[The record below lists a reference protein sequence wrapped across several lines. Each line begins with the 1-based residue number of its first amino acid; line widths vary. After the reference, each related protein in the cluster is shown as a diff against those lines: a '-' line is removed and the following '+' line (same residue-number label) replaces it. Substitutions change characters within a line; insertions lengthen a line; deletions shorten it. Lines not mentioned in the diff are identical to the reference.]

1 MMADD
6 LQDLDA
12 FFDPDT
18 VAVIGASREDGKI
31 GHTILENFV
40 NGPYDGTIVPIN
52 PKAEEIEGLRC
63 YPDVGSYDGSID
75 HAVIAVPPA
84 IANDVLRDCIDAG
97 VPTVTI
103 VTAGYEEIG
112 AAGEQRQAE
121 LEELVSGTNTR
132 ILGPNCLGIW
142 DAYSGVDT
150 LFLPD
155 TKLDR
160 PPQGSIAL
168 ISQSGSFGAAIMD
181 MGAEMEIGFSRF
193 ISYGN
198 QADVTETELA
208 RWLAQD
214 DETEA
219 IAVYMEGAHDG
230 REMYDRL
237 KEISLD
243 IPIVIYKAGKSEG
256 GSAAAS
262 SHTGSLAGS
271 YSVYQGAFRQSG
283 VVEAAGVEQL
293 FDLSRALA
301 YEDTADGDRVAVVTN
316 GGGFGVA
323 AADYVEDHGL
333 ELASFTD
340 TTKERLEG
348 ILPGYA
354 TAHNPLDVI
363 GDADPERY
371 REALEIAADDPNVDA
386 VLSLVLLQPATMGDA
401 IIDHLQDFKDEYD
414 KPLVSCMVGGEY
426 TGERLRELE
435 HHHVPTF
442 PTPGR
447 AVAAM
452 HALREHGRWESRSE
466 R

>member
-1 MMADD
+1 MMTDD
-6 LQDLDA
+6 LRSLDA
-12 FFDPDT
+12 FFTPDT
-18 VAVIGASREDGKI
+18 VAIIGASREDGKI

-40 NGPYDGTIVPIN
+40 HGSYDGAIVPVN
-52 PKAEEIEGLRC
+52 PEADEIEGLQC
-63 YPDVGSYDGSID
+63 YPSVGAYDGQVD

-84 IANDVLRDCIDAG
+84 VANDVLQDCVDAG
-97 VPTVTI
+97 VPAVTI

-112 AAGEQRQAE
+112 AAGEKRQEE
-121 LEELVSGTNTR
+121 LEEIVAGTDTR
-132 ILGPNCLGIW
+132 IIGPNCLGIW

-155 TKLDR
+155 AKLDR

-168 ISQSGSFGAAIMD
+168 ISQSGSFGSAILD

-198 QADVTETELA
+198 QADVNETDLVQ
-208 RWLAQD
+208 WLAAD

-237 KEISLD
+237 REVTTD
-243 IPIVIYKAGKSEG
+243 IPVVIYKAGKSG
-256 GSAAAS
+256 GGAEAAS

-271 YSVYQGAFRQSG
+271 YSVYKGAFRQSG
-283 VVEAAGVEQL
+283 VVEAKNVEQL

-301 YEDTADGDRVAVVTN
+301 YEDTAEGEDVAIITN
-316 GGGFGVA
+316 GGGFGVS
-323 AADYVEDHGL
+323 AADYIEAYDL
-333 ELASFTD
+333 SLAEFTD
-340 TTKERLEG
+340 ETREALEDV
-348 ILPGYA
+348 LPEYA

-363 GDADPERY
+363 GDADAERY
-371 REALEIAADDPNVDA
+371 RKALEIAARDPNVDA
-386 VLSLVLLQPATMGDA
+386 VLSLVLLQPATMSDA
-401 IIDHLQDFKDEYD
+401 IIDHLQSFKEEYD
-414 KPLVSCMVGGEY
+414 KPLVSCMVGGAY

-442 PTPGR
+442 STPER

-452 HALREHGRWESRSE
+452 HALREYGLWEDRPD
-466 R
+466 